1 MTTDQLADLLELGI
15 LILDAAGRVT
25 LWNRWL
31 EERSGRRREEV
42 LGRVLW
48 EVYPELKQRGL
59 EARLR
64 QVLEAGQPQVL
75 SPVMHGSLLPLP
87 GPDGEP
93 MPQLARLLPL
103 RENSRVVGAVITLQD
118 MSDVDH
124 LEKELL
130 RATEQLRLLQETA
143 GSLAAMRSLEERLQ
157 AIADR
162 ALEALEAQGVFIL
175 VHDEQAG
182 GLRPVARATRIGIE
196 RLEEG
201 LQQVVGKRFTEFVIP
216 FSRVESAL
224 VRVATTGQPLIGVD
238 ILKLETTRRG
248 RLVLR
253 ALRDVFKL
261 EAITILPLRVAGRVV
276 GVIAFDSP
284 PREQITSHDQALYE
298 TFAGQAAV
306 AIENARL
313 FEELR
318 QQYTALERRA
328 EDRWAAELYVLFRLS
343 QRLGRALNYDE
354 LFQPVLEAM
363 SQLLSPDLCAAFFV
377 IGDEVHLWLYHHWP
391 LSPEL
396 KAAICQQ
403 TVRLFRT
410 AGQREIPAEQV
421 RVRFVPAPDYDPQ
434 APPLEGQVRC
444 TSAPLIMQN
453 RAVGLLQVCALG
465 ERTITSQEVRLLHAL
480 AYQTVLALQRL
491 RAVLERERSL
501 LQAMVEGMADGVILL
516 DERGALVAA
525 NALGRELHTR
535 LCRCQED
542 GSGKDACPIHA
553 LARAALAQEAGSVD
567 REIRADERF
576 YVARAAPAA
585 VPLATE
591 ATRGVVIT
599 LRDVTE
605 QRVMQE
611 QLFQASKLA
620 AIGELAAGVAHEVN
634 NPLSAIIG
642 FSDLLLLD
650 AKDEKTRDMLQ
661 KIRSQGMRAR
671 DIVQN
676 LLNFARSQRLVQE
689 VMDLNA
695 VIKEAVALV
704 RRQLE
709 LDNIQVI
716 EEYDPDL
723 PRIVGDA
730 GQLQQV
736 VLNMLQNAHDAIMM
750 SGQGSR
756 VVVRTRRLGKDWVA
770 FDVEDDGP
778 GIPEDIRE
786 HIFNPFFT
794 TKPPG
799 KGTGLGL
806 SISHRIV
813 KKHDGRITV
822 RSRPG
827 RGARFTVELP
837 LRPAAERPELAEGS
851 RSESDTGGKVDSP
864 NGSAHHSDRR

>member
-1 MTTDQLADLLELGI
+1 
-15 LILDAAGRVT
+15 
-25 LWNRWL
+25 
-31 EERSGRRREEV
+31 
-42 LGRVLW
+42 
-48 EVYPELKQRGL
+48 
-59 EARLR
+59 
-64 QVLEAGQPQVL
+64 
-75 SPVMHGSLLPLP
+75 
-87 GPDGEP
+87 
-93 MPQLARLLPL
+93 
-103 RENSRVVGAVITLQD
+103 
-118 MSDVDH
+118 
-124 LEKELL
+124 
-130 RATEQLRLLQETA
+130 
-143 GSLAAMRSLEERLQ
+143 
-157 AIADR
+157 
-162 ALEALEAQGVFIL
+162 
-175 VHDEQAG
+175 
-182 GLRPVARATRIGIE
+182 
-196 RLEEG
+196 
-201 LQQVVGKRFTEFVIP
+201 
-216 FSRVESAL
+216 
-224 VRVATTGQPLIGVD
+224 
-238 ILKLETTRRG
+238 
-248 RLVLR
+248 
-253 ALRDVFKL
+253 
-261 EAITILPLRVAGRVV
+261 
-276 GVIAFDSP
+276 
-284 PREQITSHDQALYE
+284 
-298 TFAGQAAV
+298 
-306 AIENARL
+306 
-313 FEELR
+313 
-318 QQYTALERRA
+318 
-328 EDRWAAELYVLFRLS
+328 
-343 QRLGRALNYDE
+343 
-354 LFQPVLEAM
+354 
-363 SQLLSPDLCAAFFV
+363 
-377 IGDEVHLWLYHHWP
+377 
-391 LSPEL
+391 
-396 KAAICQQ
+396 
-403 TVRLFRT
+403 
-410 AGQREIPAEQV
+410 
-421 RVRFVPAPDYDPQ
+421 
-434 APPLEGQVRC
+434 
-444 TSAPLIMQN
+444 
-453 RAVGLLQVCALG
+453 
-465 ERTITSQEVRLLHAL
+465 L

-542 GSGKDACPIHA
+542 GSGKNACPIHA

-661 KIRSQGMRAR
+661 KIRGQGMRAR

-695 VIKEAVALV
+695 AIKEAVALV

-837 LRPAAERPELAEGS
+837 LRPAAKRPELAEGS